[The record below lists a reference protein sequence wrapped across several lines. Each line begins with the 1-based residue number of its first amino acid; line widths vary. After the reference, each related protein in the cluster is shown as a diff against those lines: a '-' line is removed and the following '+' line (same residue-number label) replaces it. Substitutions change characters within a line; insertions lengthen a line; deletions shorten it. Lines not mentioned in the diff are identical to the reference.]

1 MLNGNLLQIFVELP
15 KFTGSLKDISRDTPF
30 IEKLAYVLMEM
41 ADCKEM
47 PQNLDDDL
55 RERFFKAA
63 DTSKMSDKKIN
74 DYMKSIIGEY
84 DYDTNLEDAREEGL
98 AEGLTAERVL
108 ALSCDANQRI
118 SRSRSGSR
126 HSFRCVA

>member
-1 MLNGNLLQIFVELP
+1 
-15 KFTGSLKDISRDTPF
+15 
-30 IEKLAYVLMEM
+30 MEM

-55 RERFFKAA
+55 LERFFKAA

-98 AEGLTAERVL
+98 AA
-108 ALSCDANQRI
+108 
-118 SRSRSGSR
+118 
-126 HSFRCVA
+126 